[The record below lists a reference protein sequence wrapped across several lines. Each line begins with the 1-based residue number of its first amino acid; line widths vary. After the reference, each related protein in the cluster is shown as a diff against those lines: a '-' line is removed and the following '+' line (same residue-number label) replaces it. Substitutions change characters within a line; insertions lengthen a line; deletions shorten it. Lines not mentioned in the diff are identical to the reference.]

1 MKEGTPVE
9 FWSRIAS
16 IAERWNVL
24 QHSFY
29 VRWSAGE
36 LERDELVL
44 YAGQYA
50 HAVRAL
56 AEASRH
62 AADIAPAQIAPELS
76 EHAAEEEGHV
86 ELWAGF
92 AGAVGAA
99 PDAPPL
105 ERTSACAEGWGD
117 RERDL
122 LATLVALYAV
132 ESAQPAISRTKAIG
146 LREHY
151 GITATAATA
160 YFDQHAVRDVE
171 HANAARELIDARLE
185 GADTE
190 ALLGEAERV
199 LVANWRLL
207 DGVEEAYAAR
217 AD

>member
-1 MKEGTPVE
+1 VD

-36 LERDELVL
+36 LERDELTL

-62 AADIAPAQIAPELS
+62 AAEIAPPRIAAELS
-76 EHAAEEEGHV
+76 EHADEEEGHV

-99 PDAPPL
+99 PDAPAL
-105 ERTSACAEGWGD
+105 ERTAACAQVWGD

-132 ESAQPAISRTKAIG
+132 ESAQPAISLAKAAG

-151 GITATAATA
+151 GITAAAATS

-171 HANAARELIDARLE
+171 HAQAARDLIDARLE

-199 LVANWRLL
+199 LAANWSLL
-207 DGVEEAYAAR
+207 DGVEEAYASSR
-217 AD
+217 

>member
-1 MKEGTPVE
+1 VD

-36 LERDELVL
+36 LERDELKL

-62 AADIAPAQIAPELS
+62 AADVAPADIAAELS

-86 ELWAGF
+86 DLWAGF

-99 PDAPPL
+99 PDARPL
-105 ERTSACAEGWGD
+105 EQTVACAQVWGD

-122 LATLVALYAV
+122 LAMLVALYAI
-132 ESAQPAISRTKAIG
+132 ESAQPAISLAKAAG

-171 HANAARELIDARLE
+171 HAQAARELIDARLE
-185 GADTE
+185 GADAE

-199 LVANWRLL
+199 LAANWALL
-207 DGVEEAYAAR
+207 DGVEQAYADSRSAVV
-217 AD
+217 

>member
-1 MKEGTPVE
+1 VD

-36 LERDELVL
+36 LEHDELTL

-56 AEASRH
+56 AVASRH
-62 AADIAPAQIAPELS
+62 AADVAPAGIAAELS
-76 EHAAEEEGHV
+76 EHAAEEEDHV
-86 ELWAGF
+86 ELWARF

-105 ERTSACAEGWGD
+105 ERTSACAQVWGD
-117 RERDL
+117 PDRDL
-122 LATLVALYAV
+122 LPTLVALYAV
-132 ESAQPAISRTKAIG
+132 ESAQPAISVAKGAG

-151 GITATAATA
+151 GITGTAATA

-171 HANAARELIDARLE
+171 HAHAARELIDARLE
-185 GADTE
+185 GADAE
-190 ALLGEAERV
+190 ALLAEAERV
-199 LVANWRLL
+199 LAANWALL
-207 DGVEEAYAAR
+207 DGVEQAYAGSRSA
-217 AD
+217 AA

>member
-1 MKEGTPVE
+1 MKEGPPVD
-9 FWSRIAS
+9 FWSSIAS
-16 IAERWNVL
+16 TAERWNVL
-24 QHSFY
+24 EHSFY

-36 LERDELVL
+36 LERDELTL

-62 AADIAPAQIAPELS
+62 AADIAPAPVAAELS
-76 EHAAEEEGHV
+76 QHAAEEENHV

-105 ERTSACAEGWGD
+105 ERTVACAQTWGD

-132 ESAQPAISRTKAIG
+132 ESAQPAISRAKAAG

-151 GITATAATA
+151 EITATAATA
-160 YFDQHAVRDVE
+160 YFDEHAVRDIE
-171 HANAARELIDARLE
+171 HAQAARKLIDARLE

-190 ALLGEAERV
+190 ALLREAERV
-199 LVANWRLL
+199 LAANWRLL
-207 DGVEEAYAAR
+207 DGVEQAYASAR
-217 AD
+217 

>member
-1 MKEGTPVE
+1 VD
-9 FWSRIAS
+9 FWSRIAN

-36 LERDELVL
+36 LERDELTL

-62 AADIAPAQIAPELS
+62 AAAIAPSPIAAELA
-76 EHAAEEEGHV
+76 EHASEEEDHV
-86 ELWAGF
+86 ELWARF

-105 ERTSACAEGWGD
+105 ERTAACAQVWGD
-117 RERDL
+117 RDRDL
-122 LATLVALYAV
+122 LATLVALYTV
-132 ESAQPAISRTKAIG
+132 ESAQPAISRAKAAG

-171 HANAARELIDARLE
+171 HAQAARELIDARLA
-185 GADTE
+185 GAETD
-190 ALLGEAERV
+190 ALLAEAERV
-199 LVANWRLL
+199 LAANWALL
-207 DGVEEAYAAR
+207 DGVEDAYAR
-217 AD
+217 AH